1 MPDRSGTATSGQ
13 RIPEAEEYTV
23 STICRGQHKST
34 PHSDPSSKINTAL
47 VVRACPRCNGIL
59 FPKII
64 GGKLNDEGRWV
75 GASQVLVCKNKECQW
90 VGKPG
95 EETKRNLH
103 CSLCGTGTIRF
114 MAVRGGGM
122 IPTCDVCGQQAGPDR
137 LIEDE
142 HKLTPKVISLRKWR
156 KFGRRC

>member
-1 MPDRSGTATSGQ
+1 MPDRASSTTPG
-13 RIPEAEEYTV
+13 REPEASGYTL
-23 STICRGQHKST
+23 SATCRGQHKST

-47 VVRACPRCNGIL
+47 VVGACPRCDGIL

-64 GGKLNDEGRWV
+64 GGKLSDDGKWV
-75 GASQVLVCKNKECQW
+75 GATQVLVCKNKECQW

-95 EETKRNLH
+95 EETKRNFR
-103 CSLCGTGTIRF
+103 CQLCGTGTVRF

-122 IPTCDVCGQQAGPDR
+122 VPTCDACGQMAGSFDR
-137 LIEDE
+137 GIE
-142 HKLTPKVISLRKWR
+142 HKPMPKVISSRQWR